1 MKTIKNRI
9 LYLAIIIGLSAL
21 LVCIFSGCKNRQQE
35 IDQLQQTITKL
46 EKLAEIKIKNAYIF
60 GYMEG
65 RTDEANNLLIGLQTG
80 KIKEVD
86 IKQEAYC
93 AWAKNEKLLPL
104 KMSN

>member
-1 MKTIKNRI
+1 MKTITNRI
-9 LYLAIIIGLSAL
+9 LHLALIIGLSAL

-35 IDQLQQTITKL
+35 IDQLQQTTTKL
-46 EKLAEIKIKNAYIF
+46 EKLAEIKIKDAYIF

-65 RTDEANNLLIGLQTG
+65 RTDEANHFLMGLLAG
-80 KIKEVD
+80 KITEVD